1 MPAAISDNGLNLIDE
16 KVSSEFLE
24 KSAIVLPELS
34 YKDFPQPDTEV
45 LSGAHTVIYFNGT
58 DYYLLD
64 LGSCEWYL
72 ETFNNQ
78 ICLRYTSNVQPRKY
92 IFDKELKEW
101 NQVSQGYTYRLHLGF
116 TPNYLDYYI
125 LYSNYDIKDF
135 NDKETVLFPQTVLQ
149 DDTSTE
155 IGDTYNITV
164 QLDEEPFLTKDF
176 DKYTTTDGFLL
187 IITVLLLFIFFRKIF
202 NLDTFKGV

>member
-64 LGSCEWYL
+64 LGSSEWYL

-101 NQVSQGYTYRLHLGF
+101 NQVSQGYTYRLFLGF